1 MRSLLRTAIGLR
13 MFGTSGRNGAALLVL
28 LGVSGMVFATCA
40 IEIQTE
46 VSDPL
51 VASSSMSL
59 QDIQQRVSD
68 LTVLIETPH
77 GSGSGLLFYDERN
90 DRVIA
95 LTNRHVVGTQDTV
108 QVCWAV
114 LQECIKQRVSFRGS
128 DYFDV
133 ATVDIPGDSDFSQQM
148 RIWNRDGSLDA
159 VRFGGRWSKG
169 DVVFASG
176 YPGGNRGGVS
186 ISTPVVTE
194 GIISQE
200 GIATYG
206 GAHYIEHG
214 ADVEPGSSGG
224 PLINS
229 SGTVVGIIS
238 GTNLFAERL
247 ELAIPMDAIVE
258 WMRTG
263 VEPNLTVLPR
273 VLPSATPVPSPTP
286 TPERVPPTATPE
298 ATPTSGPAPSPNPTA
313 TPTATPSPTA
323 TPTPTPAP
331 RLGTRENPIPLQ
343 TVVEFGDWEITVTGF
358 VPDAFELIA
367 AADIYGLHEKP
378 PPGQQYVFVEVM
390 GTYKGSAFGK
400 MSTDFGFYVVGDT
413 NRIYDRGFV
422 FEVNTLRDQPSVL
435 SEGSV
440 EGYVPFVVPSEEIDS
455 LLLLVVQGS
464 QGIHTLDF
472 ATATGYFA
480 VR

>member
-1 MRSLLRTAIGLR
+1 MRSLLSTVIGLR
-13 MFGTSGRNGAALLVL
+13 MFGAIVRKGAALLVL
-28 LGVSGMVFATCA
+28 LSVSGMVFATCA

-51 VASSSMSL
+51 AASSSMSL
-59 QDIQQRVSD
+59 QDIQQRVSS
-68 LTVLIETPH
+68 LTVLIETPQ

-90 DRVIA
+90 DQVIA

-114 LQECIKQRVSFRGS
+114 LQECITQRVGFRGS

-133 ATVDIPGDSDFSQQM
+133 ATVDIPGDSDFSQQI
-148 RIWNRDGSLDA
+148 RIWNADGTLDA
-159 VRFGGRWSKG
+159 VRFGGRWAKG

-176 YPGGNRGGVS
+176 YPGGNRAVIS
-186 ISTPVVTE
+186 ISAPVMTE

-214 ADVEPGSSGG
+214 ADVAPGSSGG
-224 PLINS
+224 PLFNS

-273 VLPSATPVPSPTP
+273 VLPSVAPSPTP
-286 TPERVPPTATPE
+286 TPERLPLTATPE
-298 ATPTSGPAPSPNPTA
+298 ATTTSVPAPSPDPTA
-313 TPTATPSPTA
+313 TPTANPSPTA
-323 TPTPTPAP
+323 TPTPTPTPAP

-343 TVVEFGDWEITVTGF
+343 TVVEFGDWEISVTGF

-367 AADIYGLHEKP
+367 AADIYGFHEEP
-378 PPGQQYVFVEVM
+378 LPGQQYVFVEVM
-390 GTYKGSAFGK
+390 GTYKGSEFGM

-413 NRIYDRGFV
+413 NRIYDREFV
-422 FEVNTLRDQPSVL
+422 FVENTLRDQPSVL
-435 SEGSV
+435 SDGSV
-440 EGYVPFVVPSEEIDS
+440 EGYVPFIVPSEEIDS